1 MISLKNS
8 KELAAMKRAGQISAG
23 ALRAGGRVVQPGVT
37 TAEINAVIHDYIIKR
52 GAKPNFLGYGGF
64 PGSACISVN
73 EELIHGIPGGRVL
86 HEGDIVSID
95 GGAVLD
101 DFHGDN
107 AWTFAVGEV
116 SEEAKAL
123 MEATRISLE
132 RAIAAARP
140 GNRLGDIGHAV
151 QSYVEPLGFHVVRQY
166 VGHGIGRSLH
176 EEPEVPNFG
185 SPDRG
190 MRLLPG
196 MVIAIE
202 PMIAIGTHQV
212 RVLSDDWTVVNAKGD
227 LCAHYEHTVAI
238 TESGPVI
245 LTIPPEDE

>member
-23 ALRAGGRVVQPGVT
+23 ALRAGGRAVAPGVT

-64 PGSACISVN
+64 PGSACISLN
-73 EELIHGIPGGRVL
+73 EELIHGIPGKRVL
-86 HEGDIVSID
+86 REGDIVSID
-95 GGAVLD
+95 GGTVLD
-101 DFHGDN
+101 GFHGDN
-107 AWTFAVGEV
+107 AWTFAVGEI

-132 RAIAAARP
+132 RAIAAAKP

-185 SPDRG
+185 SPGRG
-190 MRLLPG
+190 TRLLPG
-196 MVIAIE
+196 MVLAIE
-202 PMIAIGTHQV
+202 PMIAIGTHVV